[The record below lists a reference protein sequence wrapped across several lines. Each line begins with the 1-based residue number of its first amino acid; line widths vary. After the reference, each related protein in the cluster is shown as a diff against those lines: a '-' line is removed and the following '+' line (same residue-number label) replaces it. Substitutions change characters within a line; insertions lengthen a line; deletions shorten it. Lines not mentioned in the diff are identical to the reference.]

1 MDNQSFN
8 PAANAAP
15 SVTPGASTNPYQQ
28 PIANQSQVPGAAG
41 VNVKT
46 PEQKAKTQ
54 RLIMLIAV
62 IIASLLAA
70 TFLGL
75 FVWMYVMWDEAKT
88 DVDGQVEKAVAIA
101 VNEKQTELEAEF
113 EEKEKYPL
121 KTFAGPSDYG
131 SLTFEFPKTW
141 SVYVPDNANYGGNY
155 HAFLNPDLVSVV
167 SSGTINALRVSILNE
182 LTDNVMA
189 DYQEAVEDGE
199 MTVSVYKVNGSNASL
214 YSGLLPNTD
223 DLRGY
228 VAIFKIRDKT
238 VLMQTDAEIFKDD
251 FLKIL
256 DTVRYNV

>member
-15 SVTPGASTNPYQQ
+15 NVTPIAGPNPYQQ
-28 PIANQSQVPGAAG
+28 PTTQPQIHGAAG
-41 VNVKT
+41 ANQKT
-46 PEQKAKTQ
+46 PEQKAKTK
-54 RLIMLIAV
+54 RLVMLIALIV
-62 IIASLLAA
+62 VSLLAA

-75 FVWMYVMWDEAKT
+75 FVWMYVMWDDAKT
-88 DVDGQVEKAVAIA
+88 DVDGQIQAAVAIA

-121 KTFAGPSDYG
+121 KTFAGPVDYG

-141 SVYVPDNANYGGNY
+141 SVYVPDSANYGGDY
-155 HAFLNPDLVSVV
+155 RAFLNPDLVSIV
-167 SSGTINALRVSILNE
+167 SDGTINALRVYILNS
-182 LTDNVMA
+182 LPDTVLQ
-189 DYQEAVEDGE
+189 DYQDAVEDGE

-214 YSGLLPNTD
+214 YSGILPDTD
-223 DLRGY
+223 ELRGY
-228 VAIFKIRDKT
+228 AAIFKIRDKT
-238 VLMQTDAEIFKDD
+238 VIMQTDAEIFKDD

>member
-15 SVTPGASTNPYQQ
+15 SVSPMASANPYQQ
-28 PIANQSQVPGAAG
+28 PAQPVAPGAAG
-41 VNVKT
+41 ANQKT
-46 PEQKAKTQ
+46 PEQKTKTQ
-54 RLIMLIAV
+54 RLVMLIS
-62 IIASLLAA
+62 IIITSLLAA

-88 DVDGQVEKAVAIA
+88 DVEGQVEKAVAIA
-101 VNEKQTELEAEF
+101 VNEKQTELETEF
-113 EEKEKYPL
+113 EEKEKYPM
-121 KTFAGPSDYG
+121 KTFAGPVDYG

-141 SVYVPDNANYGGNY
+141 SVYVPDSANFGGNY
-155 HAFLNPDLVSVV
+155 HAYLNPDFVSVV
-167 SSGTINALRVSILNE
+167 SDGTINALRVSILGE
-182 LTDNVMA
+182 LTDTIISE
-189 DYQEAVEDGE
+189 YQDAVEDNE

-223 DLRGY
+223 ELRGY

-238 VLMQTDAEIFKDD
+238 VLMQTDAEIFKND

-256 DTVRYNV
+256 DSVRYNV

>member
-15 SVTPGASTNPYQQ
+15 SVTPMAGPNPYQQ
-28 PIANQSQVPGAAG
+28 PTQPIAPGAAAPSA
-41 VNVKT
+41 KT
-46 PEQKAKTQ
+46 PIQKAKTQ

-62 IIASLLAA
+62 IVTSLMAA

-75 FVWMYVMWDEAKT
+75 FAWMYVMWDEAKT

-101 VNEKQTELEAEF
+101 VNEKQTELENEF
-113 EEKEKYPL
+113 IEREKLPF
-121 KTFAGPSDYG
+121 KTFAGPIDYG
-131 SLTFEFPKTW
+131 SLTFKFPKTW
-141 SVYVPDNANYGGNY
+141 SVYVPDSANYGGDY
-155 HAFLNPDLVSVV
+155 RAFLNPDLVSVV
-167 SSGTINALRVSILNE
+167 SDGTINALRVSILGA
-182 LTDNVMA
+182 LADTIIA
-189 DYQEAVEDGE
+189 DYQDAVEDGE
-199 MTVSVYKVNGSNASL
+199 MTVSVYKVNGANASL
-214 YSGLLPNTD
+214 YSGILPDTD
-223 DLRGY
+223 ELRGH